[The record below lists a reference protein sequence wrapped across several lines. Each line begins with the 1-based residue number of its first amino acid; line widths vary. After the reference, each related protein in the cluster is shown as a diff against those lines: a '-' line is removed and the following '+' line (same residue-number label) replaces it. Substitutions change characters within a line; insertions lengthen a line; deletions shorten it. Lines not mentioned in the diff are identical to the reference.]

1 MKFKKITLASSALA
15 CSVSALALLFAFAS
29 SVRAAE
35 FIEPPIL
42 APLVASGNLPPV
54 SERLP
59 DPPSVATLIPNEQ
72 VLGEHGGTIETLM
85 GRQKDIRLMTVYGY
99 ARLVGL
105 DPDLNLVPDIVEKIE
120 VEDQKVFTF
129 RLRKNHR
136 WSNGQPFTAEDFR
149 FYWDDVV
156 NNEEL
161 SPFGPPKVLR
171 VDGEAPRVEIIDP
184 QTVRYSWSN
193 PNPYFLPAIAGAR
206 PLYIYRPAHY
216 LKQFHAAY
224 AEQKDLAEK
233 IVEASARN
241 WVSLFNRKD
250 EQYRFDNIDLP
261 VLQPWMNIT
270 PRPADRFVFTRN
282 PYYHR
287 VDSAGRQLPYLDRV
301 IVNISDSNLVPA
313 KTGFGETDLQ
323 ARHIRFDHYTFL
335 KQGEKDKGFQ
345 VRLWTTASGSK
356 VALFP
361 NLTAED
367 PAWRTLMRDV
377 RFRRALSVA
386 IDRNA
391 INQVLY
397 FGLAR
402 PGADTVLPESPL
414 YDPKYQSAWAQHDP
428 KKANALLD
436 QVGLTKRNGA
446 GTRLL
451 PDGRS
456 VQIII
461 DTSGESTEE
470 TDVLEMI
477 KKDWGKVGVELFTKP
492 SQREVFR
499 NRVFAGQAVMSV
511 WSGLDNA
518 LPTADVAPS
527 EFTPTEQIQLQWSKW
542 GEYFESSAKTG
553 QKPDLPAAKEL
564 LGLYKD
570 WRLAKTKEARTQVW
584 QRILEIRAD
593 QVFSI
598 GTVNGVPQP
607 VVVAAGLN
615 NVPSKGIFSWSPSA
629 YFGIYKPDTFWLSAE
644 RRAAQK

>member
-1 MKFKKITLASSALA
+1 MKFMKMLIAGFSLA
-15 CSVSALALLFAFAS
+15 CSAGTLIWCSAFTSPA
-29 SVRAAE
+29 RAGEILEA
-35 FIEPPIL
+35 PML
-42 APLVASGNLPPV
+42 APLVANGELPPV

-59 DPPSVATLIPNEQ
+59 VPPAVAALIPKEQ
-72 VLGEHGGTIETLM
+72 VPGVHGGEIETLM

-99 ARLVGL
+99 ARLVGY
-105 DPDLNLVPDIVEKIE
+105 DADLNLVSDIVEKIE
-120 VEDQKVFTF
+120 VDDQRVFTF
-129 RLRKNHR
+129 KLRKNHR
-136 WSNGQPFTAEDFR
+136 WSDGRPFTAEDFS
-149 FYWDDVV
+149 FYWEDVV
-156 NNEEL
+156 NNEEI

-171 VDGEAPRVEIIDP
+171 VDGEVPRVEFIDA
-184 QTVRYSWSN
+184 QTIRYSWSK

-224 AEQKDLAEK
+224 ASREELAGRIE
-233 IVEASARN
+233 EASARN

-261 VLQPWMNIT
+261 VLQPWMNT
-270 PRPADRFVFTRN
+270 TRRPAERFVFTRN

-335 KQGEKDKGFQ
+335 KQGEKDKGYQ
-345 VRLWTTASGSK
+345 LRLWTTASGSK
-356 VALFP
+356 VALYP

-367 PAWRTLMRDV
+367 SVWRGLMRDV
-377 RFRRALSVA
+377 RFRRALSIA
-386 IDRNA
+386 INRNA

-397 FGLAR
+397 FGLAK

-414 YDPKYQSAWAQHDP
+414 YNSNYRDAWTQHDP
-428 KKANALLD
+428 KMANAFLD
-436 QVGLTKRNGA
+436 KIGLTERDSS

-451 PDGRS
+451 PDGRPM
-456 VQIII
+456 QIII

-470 TDVLEMI
+470 TDMLELI
-477 KKDWGKVGVELFTKP
+477 KTDWSKIGIELFTKP

-499 NRVFAGQAVMSV
+499 NRVFAGQAIMSV

-518 LPTADVAPS
+518 LPTADTAPT
-527 EFTPTEQIQLQWSKW
+527 EFAPTEQIQLQWSKW
-542 GEYFESSAKTG
+542 GEHFESSAKSG
-553 QKPDLPAAKEL
+553 QIPDLPAAKEL
-564 LGLYKD
+564 LTLYKD
-570 WRLAKTKEARTQVW
+570 WRFAKTKEARAQVW
-584 QRILEIRAD
+584 HEILKIRAD

-598 GTVNGVPQP
+598 GTINGVPQP
-607 VVVAAGLN
+607 VVVAEGLR
-615 NVPSKGIFSWSPSA
+615 NVPSKGIYSWSPSA
-629 YFGIYKPDTFWLSAE
+629 YFGIYKMDTFWLSDD